1 MKIVNFDEIATG
13 RVNEWWRFGIIG
25 WGILATLYVTSRGR
39 QLFVKR
45 QEQWTEINAVDE
57 DGPAQ
62 DLLDDEGDDMK
73 NEYMLWLKWIR
84 QVRHRKRIITMTVI
98 TVMWLIALVL
108 VSYGAATKHFV
119 VHVTGS
125 ILALLMATFTAAH
138 SVLWGGSCLSRILG
152 LNART
157 CERGDMTNPTAPGE
171 VDLCFKESASERTER
186 KRERVREEI
195 ELMKKEILGEDME
208 DENNKRNKKFGDYLD
223 ARLCESKRN
232 KKFGGYLD
240 ARLCESKC

>member
-1 MKIVNFDEIATG
+1 MCIRDS
-13 RVNEWWRFGIIG
+13 
-25 WGILATLYVTSRGR
+25 LYVTSRGR

-57 DGPAQ
+57 NAAQ

-84 QVRHRKRIITMTVI
+84 QVRHRKRIIATAVI
-98 TVMWLIALVL
+98 MVMWLIALIL

-119 VHVTGS
+119 VHITGS
-125 ILALLMATFTAAH
+125 ILALLMATLTATH

-157 CERGDMTNPTAPGE
+157 CERGDMTNPTAPEE

-195 ELMKKEILGEDME
+195 EMMKKEILGEDME
-208 DENNKRNKKFGDYLD
+208 VGNGNN
-223 ARLCESKRN
+223 KRN